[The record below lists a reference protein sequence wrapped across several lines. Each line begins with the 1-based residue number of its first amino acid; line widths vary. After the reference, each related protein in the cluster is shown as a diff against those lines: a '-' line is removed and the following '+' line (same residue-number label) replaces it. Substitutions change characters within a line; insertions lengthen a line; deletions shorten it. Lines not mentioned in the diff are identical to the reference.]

1 MGVQLKK
8 RMKRSPRSKEFEVLG
23 AWLRECFWLEN
34 GEGPPSVPRDV
45 AAAVFFGERAEG
57 AFGAARPVAEAAVK
71 FDAGACFADGTRER
85 LGDLDL
91 VLRGEMDGLL
101 DCARRSFP
109 QWKSSVPRSGDAA
122 ADLIEACVRVRT
134 GISQQYL
141 YRSLYAAQLH
151 RCLRGGVDRRDVLVL
166 DSAEL
171 RSQPQAA
178 LDVVSD
184 RAGLPRHAFA
194 SAREFRSGTGPVA
207 GSRFR
212 RGCHVAAARLGRG
225 GAAAATSRPR
235 LVSTECPRCTAEAVS
250 PRLPRRGRDSS
261 PRNVHDV
268 PRRRAALAAR
278 VLKAPR
284 RVAAHRR
291 GVPRG

>member
-1 MGVQLKK
+1 VGVQLKK

-45 AAAVFFGERAEG
+45 AAAVFFGERAKG

-194 SAREFRSGTGPVA
+194 
-207 GSRFR
+207 
-212 RGCHVAAARLGRG
+212 AAEL
-225 GAAAATSRPR
+225 T
-235 LVSTECPRCTAEAVS
+235 
-250 PRLPRRGRDSS
+250 D
-261 PRNVHDV
+261 
-268 PRRRAALAAR
+268 AALKAEIDAR
-278 VLKAPR
+278 FPDFENNGWRLDAEYTAPMPEALR
-284 RVAAHRR
+284 SDLAQFFAPHNELLFAWTGERLDWPAH
-291 GVPRG
+291 